1 MKVGFS
7 GVNIHPRKWGIA
19 WFEFLGLRLF
29 LSDLGALDKVKRE
42 AGAHV
47 YLKMQLQRCPR
58 NGKWAKE

>member
-1 MKVGFS
+1 
-7 GVNIHPRKWGIA
+7 
-19 WFEFLGLRLF
+19 